1 MAARPNVILRGQYWQ
16 HRGSL
21 AHSGDAQATQ
31 HHVSRV
37 HRCGHPDEIVK
48 AIRQNMLFG
57 ARTIKLCID
66 CKPWGYSVDD
76 IRLAIREAAKG
87 GCKVEGH
94 VQTAD
99 GAQRRSMR
107 ASTSSLTAMR

>member
-1 MAARPNVILRGQYWQ
+1 VR
-16 HRGSL
+16 
-21 AHSGDAQATQ
+21 
-31 HHVSRV
+31 
-37 HRCGHPDEIVK
+37 E
-48 AIRQNMLFG
+48 NMLFG

-76 IRLAIREAAKG
+76 IKLAIREAARG

-99 GAQRRSMR
+99 GAQRSIDAGVYIIAHGTSRQISTIADAVRAGAASRWKRSVALPVAPPAR
-107 ASTSSLTAMR
+107 RHA